1 MRESGK
7 RSRPVTYHSWGHLD
21 RGIGPMLELVDRGSC
36 TDAHPTP
43 LLFVHG
49 ACHAAWCWD
58 AHFLDYFADRG
69 FRALAVS
76 LRGHGGSGLD
86 GKPLNA
92 CSIADYV
99 EDVRSVISRLPADP
113 VLVGHSMGGFIVQK
127 YLESASAPA
136 AVLMSSAPPRTW
148 FMRSMWAGRRHP
160 WLAVKSTVTR
170 NALALYPE
178 PAMVR
183 EGLFSPRTPEPV
195 VQECFERIQ
204 RESFRALTTDMG
216 FRDLIRTRLVTT
228 PLLVLEGEQV
238 SWGRHVARD
247 IARTYRTEAEYFT
260 DMGHNMML
268 EPGWQAVAE
277 RIDSWLGGQGL

>member
-1 MRESGK
+1 
-7 RSRPVTYHSWGHLD
+7 
-21 RGIGPMLELVDRGSC
+21 MLELFDRGSC

-49 ACHAAWCWD
+49 ACHAAWCWN

-69 FRALAVS
+69 FRAL
-76 LRGHGGSGLD
+76 
-86 GKPLNA
+86 
-92 CSIADYV
+92 
-99 EDVRSVISRLPADP
+99 
-113 VLVGHSMGGFIVQK
+113 
-127 YLESASAPA
+127 A

-238 SWGRHVARD
+238 SWGRRVARD
-247 IARTYRTEAEYFT
+247 IARTYRIEAEYFT

-277 RIDSWLGGQGL
+277 RIDSWLGDQGL

>member
-1 MRESGK
+1 
-7 RSRPVTYHSWGHLD
+7 
-21 RGIGPMLELVDRGSC
+21 MLELVDRGSC
-36 TDAHPTP
+36 SDAHPTP

-69 FRALAVS
+69 FRAL
-76 LRGHGGSGLD
+76 
-86 GKPLNA
+86 
-92 CSIADYV
+92 
-99 EDVRSVISRLPADP
+99 
-113 VLVGHSMGGFIVQK
+113 
-127 YLESASAPA
+127 A

-178 PAMVR
+178 PALVR

-204 RESFRALTTDMG
+204 HESFRALVTDMG
-216 FRDLIRTRLVTT
+216 FAT
-228 PLLVLEGEQV
+228 
-238 SWGRHVARD
+238 SS
-247 IARTYRTEAEYFT
+247 
-260 DMGHNMML
+260 
-268 EPGWQAVAE
+268 EPGW
-277 RIDSWLGGQGL
+277 

>member
-1 MRESGK
+1 
-7 RSRPVTYHSWGHLD
+7 
-21 RGIGPMLELVDRGSC
+21 MLELIDRGSC
-36 TDAHPTP
+36 SDAHPTP

-69 FRALAVS
+69 FRALA
-76 LRGHGGSGLD
+76 
-86 GKPLNA
+86 
-92 CSIADYV
+92 
-99 EDVRSVISRLPADP
+99 
-113 VLVGHSMGGFIVQK
+113 
-127 YLESASAPA
+127 

-148 FMRSMWAGRRHP
+148 FMRSMWAGRRRP

-178 PAMVR
+178 PALVR

-195 VQECFERIQ
+195 VQEGFERIQ
-204 RESFRALTTDMG
+204 HESFRALTTDMG

-238 SWGRHVARD
+238 SWGRRVARD
-247 IARTYRTEAEYFT
+247 IARAYRTEAEFFP

-277 RIDSWLGGQGL
+277 RIDSWLGGQPR